1 MSYQNF
7 EKIFAKVNGEKVARI
22 FAKSIFENYRT
33 FYGNISEADAYAIAR
48 EFKNKNERG
57 FAI

>member
-7 EKIFAKVNGEKVARI
+7 EKIFAKVNGEKVAKI
-22 FAKSIFENYRT
+22 FAKSTFENYRT